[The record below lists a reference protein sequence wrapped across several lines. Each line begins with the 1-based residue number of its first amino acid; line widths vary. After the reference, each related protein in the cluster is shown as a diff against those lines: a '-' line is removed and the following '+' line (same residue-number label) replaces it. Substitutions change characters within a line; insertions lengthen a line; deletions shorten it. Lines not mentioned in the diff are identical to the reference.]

1 MEYLKICLEKRDIE
15 MYKILLQI
23 YQDVFNS
30 VNKDLKRD
38 MIIDGDT
45 YKVINE
51 FMPEADGEQ

>member
-1 MEYLKICLEKRDIE
+1 